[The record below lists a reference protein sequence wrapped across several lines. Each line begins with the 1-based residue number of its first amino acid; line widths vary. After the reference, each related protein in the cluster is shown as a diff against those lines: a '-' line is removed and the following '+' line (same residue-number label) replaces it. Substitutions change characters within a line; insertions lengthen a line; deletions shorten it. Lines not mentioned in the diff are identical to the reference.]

1 MKERKNM
8 LRVPWLVPLIALIVS
23 SPTHAFFWGLDSY
36 EECYANEM
44 KDRPLGQASSIR
56 NLCRKKFPKLS
67 SFVESGY
74 TGELHCEGFFP
85 DPPIWTLKVS
95 AKKLTLAHLPN
106 LPLAIKRRNSES
118 LFAEDPE
125 IPLSMRVSF
134 LTGEGTAWAAKATS
148 FYFTCSE
155 N

>member
-1 MKERKNM
+1 M
-8 LRVPWLVPLIALIVS
+8 LKALWLAPLTTLIVS
-23 SPTHAFFWGLDSY
+23 SPTHAFFGGHDSY
-36 EECYANEM
+36 EECYADEM
-44 KDRPLGQASSIR
+44 KDRPSGQASSIR

-74 TGELHCEGFFP
+74 IGELHCEGFFP
-85 DPPIWTLKVS
+85 NPPIWTLRVS
-95 AKKLTLAHLPN
+95 ATKVIPVHLQG
-106 LPLAIKRRNSES
+106 LPLTIKRRNRES

-125 IPLSMRVSF
+125 IPLSVRLNF
-134 LTGEGTAWAAKATS
+134 LTGEGMAWTGEATS